1 MKRARYVGAAALAF
15 IAAAGLI
22 VTTLMIT
29 TADGGG
35 GVVQPPK
42 PVTVDT
48 ETYIE
53 AVPNAARDVPALTED
68 QVADVKDILDS
79 DTRLEAMLSGVSF
92 TIQVMGPW
100 VAHYDNKFIGAAVII
115 ELESPISY
123 EGTVPALSSSQ
134 PDERSGKLYIDSD
147 GESIKADDIESLF
160 ISVDLNKMSIV
171 SIQVEKAANIVYLD
185 DLNMGWTPQLGQ

>member
-1 MKRARYVGAAALAF
+1 
-15 IAAAGLI
+15 
-22 VTTLMIT
+22 
-29 TADGGG
+29 
-35 GVVQPPK
+35 
-42 PVTVDT
+42 
-48 ETYIE
+48 
-53 AVPNAARDVPALTED
+53 LTED

-100 VAHYDNKFIGAAVII
+100 TAHNNKFVGAAVII

>member
-92 TIQVMGPW
+92 TI
-100 VAHYDNKFIGAAVII
+100 
-115 ELESPISY
+115 
-123 EGTVPALSSSQ
+123 
-134 PDERSGKLYIDSD
+134 
-147 GESIKADDIESLF
+147 
-160 ISVDLNKMSIV
+160 
-171 SIQVEKAANIVYLD
+171 
-185 DLNMGWTPQLGQ
+185 